1 MGSAHFGMPLADPVE
16 GARDAPSDQIS
27 LIFMEFL
34 TKSFPN
40 KRLAHPPLGL
50 THPLL
55 EILDA
60 PLHAQGL
67 KALQNLIDW
76 MGKTEAKTL
85 QKMNWPKLPVTWPVD
100 FGEVFDGTHFKLKR
114 NKNAFQ

>member
-1 MGSAHFGMPLADPVE
+1 MGSAHFGMPLADPME

-40 KRLAHPPLGL
+40 KRLAHPLLEL

-76 MGKTEAKTL
+76 MGKTKAKTL
-85 QKMNWPKLPVTWPVD
+85 QKMN
-100 FGEVFDGTHFKLKR
+100 
-114 NKNAFQ
+114 